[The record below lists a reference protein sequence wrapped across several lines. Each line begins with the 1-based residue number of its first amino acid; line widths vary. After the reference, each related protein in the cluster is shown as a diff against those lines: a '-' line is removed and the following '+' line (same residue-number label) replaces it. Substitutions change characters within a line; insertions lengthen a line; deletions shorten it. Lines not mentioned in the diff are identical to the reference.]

1 MKQPISW
8 RTIWGRR
15 QVPAGD
21 LPLLERL
28 LLADGHDNRFGR
40 VDIDGWHRYV
50 LEVGRRLRLRPGDS
64 VFDVGCGAGAFL
76 LPLAEAGHRVGGI
89 DLSAGL
95 LAGAREAM
103 PAGSWQIGDAASL
116 ATGRAWDAVVSS
128 GVFLYLDSFDHAST
142 VLGRMAAC
150 AGSSLAVLDV
160 ADRDRAAAARAA
172 REQIFGAEEYAR
184 RYAGLEHLAFDRQW
198 FENRLDAQ
206 GFDSVEITDQFLAG
220 YGNAPYR
227 FNVLARRRRPQRS
240 GGRCPSTGCG
250 R

>member
-8 RTIWGRR
+8 RTIWSRR
-15 QVPAGD
+15 RVPAGD

-40 VDIDGWHRYV
+40 VATDGWRRYV

-76 LPLAEAGHRVGGI
+76 LPLAEAGHPVGGL

-103 PAGSWQIGDAASL
+103 PAGSWQTGDAAGI
-116 ATGRAWDAVVSS
+116 ATSCSWDAVVSS
-128 GVFLYLDSFDHAST
+128 GMFLYLDSFDHASR
-142 VLGRMAAC
+142 VLERMVAC

-160 ADRDRAAAARAA
+160 PDRDRAAAARAA
-172 REQIFGAEEYAR
+172 REEILGAEEYAR
-184 RYAGLEHLAFDRQW
+184 RYAGLEHLAFDREW
-198 FENRLDAQ
+198 FEDRLDGR
-206 GFDSVEITDQFLAG
+206 GFDSVEITGQFLAG
-220 YGNAPYR
+220 YGNAPFR
-227 FNVLARRRRPQRS
+227 FNVFARNRR
-240 GGRCPSTGCG
+240 
-250 R
+250 